1 MMDDRRITILRDDK
15 ISKAVNTLSAPAIV
29 GMLVMAIYN
38 FVDTVFV
45 SWVDPLATSATQ
57 VVLPVMLIASA
68 IGLSLGI
75 GSASYIS
82 RLLGMK
88 NKHLA
93 EKVVMTAFVTGIILG
108 LLSTLFNYIY
118 MEDIFTFFGAN
129 PGNMTMTL
137 DYGKYILMGYTF
149 MILNMIM
156 NNVLRSEGSAK
167 YQMIAMVTGSVL
179 NIILDPIFI
188 FVFKLGVGGAAM
200 ATTISNMV
208 SFIILLSLFLNKR
221 TMLRMHLKNLSFSL
235 SIYKEILVIGLPTL
249 LKQLLFSFSMKLL
262 NTAAALYGG
271 NDLLGTV
278 SIIIKIISV
287 PSYIVFGFGQG
298 FQPVAG
304 YNYGADN
311 PKRVMDS
318 FRYTLKVTTLIM
330 IITAFILSVF
340 GFLVIK
346 IFQTTDIMAEYAIKA
361 LRYNSIG
368 LVFLGIINSVT
379 VLFQALGKGFKALLM
394 SIARQGL
401 FFIPIILIIP
411 GFLGIDGVM
420 GSQAMADIL
429 SVILAVILVIPYLKT
444 ENIEALFQKT
454 H

>member
-1 MMDDRRITILRDDK
+1 MEDQRIITLRDEK
-15 ISKAVNTLSAPAIV
+15 VNKAVNTLSAPAIV

-45 SWVDPLATSATQ
+45 SWVDPHATSATQ

-82 RLLGMK
+82 RLLGMHDK
-88 NKHLA
+88 SKA
-93 EKVVMTAFVTGIILG
+93 EKVIMTAFVTGIILG
-108 LLSTLFNYIY
+108 VLTTLFNYIF
-118 MEDIFTFFGAN
+118 MKDIFTFFGAN
-129 PGNMTMTL
+129 AENMAMTL
-137 DYGKYILMGYTF
+137 EYGKYILLGYTF

-167 YQMIAMVTGSVL
+167 FSMIGMAIGSVL
-179 NIILDPIFI
+179 NMILDPIFI
-188 FVFKLGVGGAAM
+188 FVFKWGIGGAAI
-200 ATTISNMV
+200 ATTLSNMV
-208 SFIILLSLFLNKR
+208 SFMILLSMFLNKK
-221 TMLRMHLKNLSFSL
+221 TVLKMKIKNINFDPV
-235 SIYKEILVIGLPTL
+235 IYKEILVIGLPTL
-249 LKQLLFSFSMKLL
+249 MKQLLFSFAMKLM
-262 NTAAALYGG
+262 NTAAGTYGG
-271 NDLLGTV
+271 NDLLGTI
-278 SIIIKIISV
+278 SIVIKIISV

-318 FRYTLKVTTLIM
+318 FKYTLKITTMIM
-330 IITAFILSVF
+330 IVTAFALSVF
-340 GFLVIK
+340 GFLIIK
-346 IFQTTDIMAEYAIKA
+346 IFQTTDQMSEYAILA

-368 LVFLGIINSVT
+368 LLFLGIINTVT
-379 VLFQALGKGFKALLM
+379 VFFQALGKGFKALLM

-411 GFLGIDGVM
+411 TFMGTNGVLL
-420 GSQAMADIL
+420 SQAFADIL
-429 SVILAVILVIPYLKT
+429 TLILAVLLVLPYLRT
-444 ENIEALFQKT
+444 DNIEKLFLKT

>member
-1 MMDDRRITILRDDK
+1 MEDRRITILKDEK
-15 ISKAVNTLSAPAIV
+15 VGKAVNNLAAPAIV

-45 SWVDPLATSATQ
+45 SWYDPLATSATQ

-88 NKHLA
+88 DKSRA
-93 EKVVMTAFVTGIILG
+93 EKVVMTAFITGIILG
-108 LLSTLFNYIY
+108 LISTLLNYLF
-118 MEDIFTFFGAN
+118 MEGIFGFFGAN
-129 PGNMTMTL
+129 PGNMQMTL
-137 DYGKYILMGYTF
+137 DYGKYILLGYTF

-156 NNVLRSEGSAK
+156 NNVLRSEGSAR

-188 FVFKLGVGGAAM
+188 FGLNMGVAGAAI
-200 ATTISNMV
+200 ATTLSNMV
-208 SFIILLSLFLNKR
+208 SFIILISMFLNKK
-221 TMLRMHLKNLSFSL
+221 TMLKMHIKNFSPEWAL
-235 SIYKEILVIGLPTL
+235 YREILVIGLPTL
-249 LKQLLFSFSMKLL
+249 FKQLLFSFSMKLL
-262 NTAAALYGG
+262 NTAAGDLGG
-271 NDLLGTV
+271 NDLLGTI
-278 SIIIKIISV
+278 SIVIKIISV
-287 PSYIVFGFGQG
+287 PSYIVFGYGQG

-318 FRYTLKVTTLIM
+318 FKYTLKITTLVM
-330 IITAFILSVF
+330 VITAFILSVF
-340 GFLVIK
+340 GFAVIK

-368 LVFLGIINSVT
+368 LVFLGFINTVT
-379 VLFQALGKGFKALLM
+379 VFFQALGKGFKALLM

-411 GFLGIDGVM
+411 GIIGIDGVM
-420 GSQAMADIL
+420 VSQSLADVL
-429 SVILAVILVIPYLKT
+429 SLLLAGLLVIPYLKT
-444 ENIEALFQKT
+444 SNIEALFQKT

>member
-1 MMDDRRITILRDDK
+1 MDDRRITILRDEPV
-15 ISKAVNTLSAPAIV
+15 SKAVNTLAAPAIV

-88 NKHLA
+88 DKNRA
-93 EKVVMTAFVTGIILG
+93 EKVVMTAFATGIILG
-108 LLSTLFNYIY
+108 IMATVFNYLF
-118 MEDIFTFFGAN
+118 MEDIFGFFGAN
-129 PGNMTMTL
+129 AGNMEMTL
-137 DYGKYILMGYTF
+137 AYGKYILLGYTF

-167 YQMIAMVTGSVL
+167 YQMFAMVTGSVL

-188 FVFKLGVGGAAM
+188 FVLKLGIGGAAM
-200 ATTISNMV
+200 ATTISNIV
-208 SFIILLSLFLNKR
+208 SFLILISLFLNKK
-221 TMLRMHLKNLSFSL
+221 TMLKMHLKNLTFEL

-249 LKQLLFSFSMKLL
+249 AKQLLFSFAMKLL
-262 NTAAALYGG
+262 NTAAAFYGG

-278 SIIIKIISV
+278 SIVIKIISV
-287 PSYIVFGFGQG
+287 PSYIVFGYGQG

-318 FRYTLKVTTLIM
+318 FKYTLKITSLVM
-330 IITAFILSVF
+330 VITAFILSVF
-340 GFLVIK
+340 GFVVIK
-346 IFQTTDIMAEYAIKA
+346 IFQTTDIMKEYAILA

-368 LVFLGIINSVT
+368 LVFLGAINTVT
-379 VLFQALGKGFKALLM
+379 VFFQALGKGFKAMLM
-394 SIARQGL
+394 SVARQGL
-401 FFIPIILIIP
+401 FFIPIILLIP
-411 GFLGIDGVM
+411 NFIGIDGVLV
-420 GSQAMADIL
+420 SQSLADIL
-429 SVILAVILVIPYLKT
+429 SLILAVLLVLPYLRT
-444 ENIEALFQKT
+444 FDIESLFQKT